1 MPAAIDQAIK
11 KQVIAQYLQGVSRD
25 RIAADNDVGAG
36 TVSNIIDEWKKRTQ
50 DSDYESIRELSVFCK
65 KQGITLNAL
74 ASCIRLNNYIQS
86 LGANANES
94 TLESLIAN
102 MTNYPD
108 RDPVK
113 LIEVA
118 AQISESGI
126 PLEKLDAHVKTLM
139 AEKET
144 LQREIDEGR
153 AILDGVDVDVENRR
167 KIMEEYAQMKA
178 EMRRYGIGAEDPRKI
193 QACFQR
199 LKDANYNAEEVIA
212 GYANMEALR
221 KERMELDEERLTF
234 EAKLA
239 TVKDVLP
246 LAEQITQLKMG
257 ISELLAFHSAVYE
270 KADMERIP
278 LDTAAYKIVE
288 DIQYYSKLGG
298 LKKERERLQQQI
310 FMSNMI
316 MTTRQQALVS
326 LMRLQAL
333 GVTDMEIKN
342 MVRLMD
348 LGSISKDWKNNNGNT
363 NNGWPTF

>member
-1 MPAAIDQAIK
+1 M
-11 KQVIAQYLQGVSRD
+11 IAQYLQGVSRD

-221 KERMELDEERLTF
+221 KERMDLDEERLTF

-239 TVKDVLP
+239 T
-246 LAEQITQLKMG
+246 
-257 ISELLAFHSAVYE
+257 
-270 KADMERIP
+270 
-278 LDTAAYKIVE
+278 
-288 DIQYYSKLGG
+288 
-298 LKKERERLQQQI
+298 
-310 FMSNMI
+310 
-316 MTTRQQALVS
+316 
-326 LMRLQAL
+326 
-333 GVTDMEIKN
+333 
-342 MVRLMD
+342 
-348 LGSISKDWKNNNGNT
+348 
-363 NNGWPTF
+363 